1 MDGSFVISEFVDS
14 DKRGVEE
21 CIVDLQEHERKIDS
35 NKKPGVQVAG
45 GYLEYLLKQC
55 AEKNGKIF
63 VAKVNYEIV
72 GFSCVWVD
80 DEDDPTSSE
89 RKIGYF
95 SDLYTKP
102 EFRRQGVGAGLIQA
116 RLDFVKSLGISLVRV
131 CTLAGNTEI
140 QETLKS
146 QGFISYEIT
155 WELSLKK

>member
-1 MDGSFVISEFVDS
+1 MENSFVISEFVDT
-14 DKRGVEE
+14 DKSGVEE

-35 NKKPGVQVAG
+35 NKKPGVEVAA

-63 VAKVNYEIV
+63 VAKVDSEVV

-80 DEDDPTSSE
+80 DEDDPTSNE

-102 EFRRQGVGAGLIQA
+102 EFRRQGVGISLIKT
-116 RLDFVKSLGISLVRV
+116 RLDFIKSLGISLVRV
-131 CTLAGNTEI
+131 CTLADNKEI

-146 QGFISYEIT
+146 QGFVPYEIT